1 MISASIVTYNNHLLD
16 IEAILRSII
25 ASPIGK
31 VWIIDHS
38 DEVFTLREE
47 LQQYM
52 HRDEDVRAHI
62 QRGFQIE
69 YLHEDNTGYGRGNNR
84 AIRLAMAEGSQYHL
98 VVNPDVWFSSDV
110 IPTIWKYMEE
120 HSEVGQIMPQ
130 VLFLDGNN
138 QPLAKLLPTP
148 MDMFCRMFLPE
159 CMFAKRNKRY
169 ELAHSGYRFIL
180 NVPCLSGCF
189 MFLRM
194 RTLQEVGLFDE
205 RYFMYGEDFDLTR
218 RIHRKYKTLF
228 FPPVSIFH
236 KFSRGSHR
244 SIHLFFA
251 HTISMIRYFNKFG
264 WIYDSERRRFNRNIL
279 HEIKDKLKGE
289 QDNVADTSR
298 R

>member
-1 MISASIVTYNNHLLD
+1 MISASIVTYNDHLLD

-25 ASPIGK
+25 ASPIRK

-38 DEVFTLREE
+38 DEVFTLWEE

-52 HRDEDVRAHI
+52 HRDEDIRAHI

-120 HSEVGQIMPQ
+120 HGEVGQIMPK
-130 VLFLDGNN
+130 VLFLDGNI

-148 MDMFCRMFLPE
+148 VDMFCRMFLPE
-159 CMFAKRNKRY
+159 CMFAKRNRRY
-169 ELAHSGYRFIL
+169 ELAHSGYKTML

-189 MFLRM
+189 MFLRINA
-194 RTLQEVGLFDE
+194 LYDIGLFDE
-205 RYFMYGEDFDLTR
+205 RYFMYAEDFDLTR
-218 RIHRKYKTLF
+218 RIHRKYRTLF
-228 FPPVSIFH
+228 FPQVSIFH
-236 KFSRGSHR
+236 TFNRGSHR
-244 SIHLFFA
+244 SFRLFLA
-251 HTISMIRYFNKFG
+251 HTVSMIRYFNKFG
-264 WIYDSERRRFNRNIL
+264 WIYDSERRKFNRNIL
-279 HEIKDKLKGE
+279 KEIKETQK
-289 QDNVADTSR
+289 
-298 R
+298 

>member
-1 MISASIVTYNNHLLD
+1 MISASIVTYNDHLLD

-25 ASPIGK
+25 ASPIRK

-38 DEVFTLREE
+38 DEVFTLWEE

-52 HRDEDVRAHI
+52 HRDEDILAHI

-120 HSEVGQIMPQ
+120 HGEVGQIMPK
-130 VLFLDGNN
+130 VLFLDGNI

-148 MDMFCRMFLPE
+148 VDMFCRMFLPE
-159 CMFAKRNKRY
+159 CMFAKRNRRY
-169 ELAHSGYRFIL
+169 ELAHSGYKTML

-189 MFLRM
+189 MFLRINA
-194 RTLQEVGLFDE
+194 LYDIGLFDE
-205 RYFMYGEDFDLTR
+205 RYFMYAEDFDLTR
-218 RIHRKYKTLF
+218 RIHRKYRTLF
-228 FPPVSIFH
+228 FPQVSIFH
-236 KFSRGSHR
+236 KFNRGSHR
-244 SIHLFFA
+244 SFRLFLA
-251 HTISMIRYFNKFG
+251 HTVSMIRYFNKFG
-264 WIYDSERRRFNRNIL
+264 WIYDSERRKFNRNIL
-279 HEIKDKLKGE
+279 KEIKETQK
-289 QDNVADTSR
+289 
-298 R
+298 

>member
-1 MISASIVTYNNHLLD
+1 MISASIVTYNAHLLD

-25 ASPIGK
+25 ASPIRK

-38 DEVFTLREE
+38 DEVFTLWEE

-52 HRDEDVRAHI
+52 HRDEDIRAHI

-120 HSEVGQIMPQ
+120 HGEVGQIMPK
-130 VLFLDGNN
+130 VLFLDGNI

-148 MDMFCRMFLPE
+148 VDMFCRMFLPE
-159 CMFAKRNKRY
+159 CMFAKRNRRY
-169 ELAHSGYRFIL
+169 ELAHSGYKTML

-189 MFLRM
+189 MFLRINA
-194 RTLQEVGLFDE
+194 LYDIGLFDE
-205 RYFMYGEDFDLTR
+205 RYFMYAEDFDLTR
-218 RIHRKYKTLF
+218 RIHRKYRTLF
-228 FPPVSIFH
+228 FPQVSIFH
-236 KFSRGSHR
+236 KFNRGSHR
-244 SIHLFFA
+244 SFRLFLA
-251 HTISMIRYFNKFG
+251 HTVSMIRYFNKFG
-264 WIYDSERRRFNRNIL
+264 WIYDSERRKFNRNIL
-279 HEIKDKLKGE
+279 KEIKETQK
-289 QDNVADTSR
+289 
-298 R
+298 

>member
-1 MISASIVTYNNHLLD
+1 MISASIVTYNDHLLD

-25 ASPIGK
+25 ASPIRK

-38 DEVFTLREE
+38 DEVFTLWEE

-52 HRDEDVRAHI
+52 HRDEDIRAHI

-120 HSEVGQIMPQ
+120 HGEVGQIMPK
-130 VLFLDGNN
+130 VLFLDGNI

-148 MDMFCRMFLPE
+148 VDMFCRMFLPE
-159 CMFAKRNKRY
+159 CMFAKRNRRY
-169 ELAHSGYRFIL
+169 ELAHSGYKTML

-189 MFLRM
+189 MFLRINA
-194 RTLQEVGLFDE
+194 LYDIGLFDE
-205 RYFMYGEDFDLTR
+205 RYFMYAEDFDLTR
-218 RIHRKYKTLF
+218 RIHRKYRTLF
-228 FPPVSIFH
+228 FPQVSIFH
-236 KFSRGSHR
+236 KFNRGSHR
-244 SIHLFFA
+244 SFRLFLA
-251 HTISMIRYFNKFG
+251 HTVSMIRYFNKFG
-264 WIYDSERRRFNRNIL
+264 WIYDSERRKFNRNIL
-279 HEIKDKLKGE
+279 KEIKETQK
-289 QDNVADTSR
+289 
-298 R
+298 

>member
-1 MISASIVTYNNHLLD
+1 MITASIVTYNDHLLD
-16 IEAILRSII
+16 IESILRSII
-25 ASPIGK
+25 TSPIRK

-38 DEVFTLREE
+38 DEVFALREE

-52 HRDEDVRAHI
+52 QRDKDIREHI

-84 AIRLAMAEGSQYHL
+84 AIRLAMEEGSLYHL

-120 HSEVGQIMPQ
+120 HPEVGQIMPK
-130 VLFLDGNN
+130 VLFLDGNI

-148 MDMFCRMFLPE
+148 MDMFCRMFLPGW
-159 CMFAKRNKRY
+159 MFARRNKRY
-169 ELAHSGYRFIL
+169 ELAHSEYKLIM

-189 MFLRM
+189 MFLRIS
-194 RTLQEVGLFDE
+194 TLKETGLFDE
-205 RYFMYGEDFDLTR
+205 RYFMYAEDFDLTR

-228 FPPVSIFH
+228 FPPVSIYH

-244 SIHLFFA
+244 SLRLFFA
-251 HTISMIRYFNKFG
+251 HTTSMVRYFFKYG
-264 WIYDSERRRFNRNIL
+264 WFYDNERRHFNHRIL
-279 HEIKDKLKGE
+279 EEIKQMQG
-289 QDNVADTSR
+289 
-298 R
+298 

>member
-1 MISASIVTYNNHLLD
+1 MITASIVTYNDHLLD

-25 ASPIGK
+25 ASPIRK

-38 DEVFTLREE
+38 DKVFTLREE

-52 HRDEDVRAHI
+52 QRDKDIRAHI

-69 YLHEDNTGYGRGNNR
+69 YLYEDNTGYGRGNNR
-84 AIRLAMAEGSQYHL
+84 AIRLAIEEGCLYHL

-120 HSEVGQIMPQ
+120 HPEVGQIMPK
-130 VLFLDGNN
+130 VLFLDGNI

-159 CMFAKRNKRY
+159 CMFSKRNKRY
-169 ELAHSGYRFIL
+169 ELAHSGYKYIM

-189 MFLRM
+189 MFLRTS
-194 RTLQEVGLFDE
+194 TLKETGLFDE
-205 RYFMYGEDFDLTR
+205 RFFMYAEDFDLTR
-218 RIHRKYKTLF
+218 RIHRTFRTLF
-228 FPPVSIFH
+228 FPQVSIYH

-244 SIHLFFA
+244 SLRLFIA
-251 HTISMIRYFNKFG
+251 HTMSMIRYFNKYG
-264 WIYDSERRRFNRNIL
+264 WFYDNERHRFNREIL
-279 HEIKDKLKGE
+279 NDIKKV
-289 QDNVADTSR
+289 Q
-298 R
+298 

>member
-1 MISASIVTYNNHLLD
+1 MITASIVTYNDHLLD
-16 IEAILRSII
+16 IEAILRSIV
-25 ASPIGK
+25 ASPIRK

-38 DEVFTLREE
+38 DEVFALREE

-52 HRDEDVRAHI
+52 QRDKEIREHI

-84 AIRLAMAEGSQYHL
+84 AIRLAMEEGSTYHL
-98 VVNPDVWFSSDV
+98 VVNPDIWFSSDV

-120 HSEVGQIMPQ
+120 HHDVGQIMPK
-130 VLFLDGNN
+130 VLFLDGNI

-159 CMFAKRNKRY
+159 WMFSHRNKRY
-169 ELAHSGYRFIL
+169 ELAHSEYKHIM

-194 RTLQEVGLFDE
+194 SALKDVGLFDE
-205 RYFMYGEDFDLTR
+205 RYFMYAEDFDLTR

-228 FPPVSIFH
+228 FPQVSIYH

-244 SIHLFFA
+244 SLRLFFA
-251 HTISMIRYFNKFG
+251 HTTSMVRYFFKYG
-264 WIYDSERRRFNRNIL
+264 WFYDNERRHFNHRIL
-279 HEIKDKLKGE
+279 EEIKQMQG
-289 QDNVADTSR
+289 
-298 R
+298 